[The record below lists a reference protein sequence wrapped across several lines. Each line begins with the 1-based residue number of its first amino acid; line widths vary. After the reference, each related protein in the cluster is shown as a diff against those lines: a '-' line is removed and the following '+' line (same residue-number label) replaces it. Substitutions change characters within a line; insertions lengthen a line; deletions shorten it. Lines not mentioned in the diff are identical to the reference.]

1 MASPARPKTVAVAA
15 LGTRGDVDPAIALAQ
30 ALRRAGYGVIFCCP
44 INFEAEIRKEGFE
57 CRPLRVDMRATIHS
71 DETRAFFDANVIEQF
86 RRLRALS
93 REMDR
98 AAIYDLYDAVKDADA
113 VVFNI
118 LLTFSLDIAEVR
130 GIPAAFYA
138 LQPIAPTR
146 ALPVCSLP
154 VKTLGPALNRATYA
168 LFRLNSEFL
177 YREISEARATL
188 LNAPPRKRWKNPTHI
203 RGAMAPSIL
212 AASPAVFPRPD
223 DWPETAR
230 QTGYWFRDAPTD
242 WEPDAS
248 LAAFLRDGPSP
259 IYVGFG
265 SMPLPRAAATRQIL
279 VEALQRTGIRAV
291 IDRGWAG
298 LAPGAASDRLFM
310 IDGAPHSRLFPLVA
324 AVVHHGGAG
333 TTATGLRAGRPTLVC
348 PIMVDQTFWG
358 RRVAAIGA
366 GPAPLRVKRW
376 TVNALSDRLS
386 DLVSNPLYQDGA
398 RKAAAG
404 IAAEDGLG
412 DALRILREL
421 FGPP

>member
-1 MASPARPKTVAVAA
+1 MASPARPKTVAVAS

-30 ALRRAGYGVIFCCP
+30 ALRRAGYGVIFCGP
-44 INFEAEIRKEGFE
+44 INFEAEIRKEGLDY
-57 CRPLRVDMRATIHS
+57 RPLRVDMRATIHS
-71 DETRAFFDANVIEQF
+71 DETRSFLDANVIEQI
-86 RRLRALS
+86 RRLRAVT

-118 LLTFSLDIAEVR
+118 LLTFSLDIAEAL
-130 GIPAAFYA
+130 GIPAALYA

-177 YREISEARATL
+177 YKEITRARATL

-203 RGAMAPSIL
+203 HGAMAPSVL
-212 AASPAVFPRPD
+212 AVSPAVFPRPD
-223 DWPETAR
+223 DWPDTAR

-242 WEPDAS
+242 WAPDPE
-248 LAAFLRDGPSP
+248 LAAFLRDGPQP

-298 LAPGAASDRLFM
+298 LAPSAAGDRLFM

-333 TTATGLRAGRPTLVC
+333 TTATGLRAGRPSLIC
-348 PIMVDQTFWG
+348 PVMIDQSFWG
-358 RRVAAIGA
+358 RRVAAIDA
-366 GPAPLRVKRW
+366 GPAPLPVRRW
-376 TVNALSDRLS
+376 TVNALADRLT
-386 DLVSNPLYQDGA
+386 DLVCNPLYVEGA
-398 RKAAAG
+398 KRTAEAV
-404 IAAEDGLG
+404 AAEDGLS
-412 DALRILREL
+412 DAVRILREL